1 MRQKKRLAAEILKTS
16 PKNVVFAQDALGD
29 VQKAITRSDIRGLI
43 AVGKIQ
49 KKNKSEH
56 SRVRARKIAR
66 QKRKGRRK
74 GKGSRKGG
82 MYAVVSS
89 KKQWVTRIR
98 VQREFL
104 KQLRDK
110 RLLTSEQYHSLY
122 VKSKGGFFRN
132 RRHLK
137 LYLTELLGRKKLSSS
152 DKKVE

>member
-29 VQKAITRSDIRGLI
+29 VQKAITRSDVRGLI

-66 QKRKGRRK
+66 QKRKGRQK

-110 RLLTSEQYHSLY
+110 KLLTSEQYHSLY

-137 LYLTELLGRKKLSSS
+137 LYLTELLGREKLSSP